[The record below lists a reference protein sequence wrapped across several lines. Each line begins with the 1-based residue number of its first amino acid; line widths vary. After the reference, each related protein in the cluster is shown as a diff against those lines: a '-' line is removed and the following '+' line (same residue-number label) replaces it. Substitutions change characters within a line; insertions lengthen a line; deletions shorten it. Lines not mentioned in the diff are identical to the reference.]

1 VTSPIYIDH
10 TMAVEDRAAVRLGLN
25 APGETKMM
33 GAHGRSPLPT
43 GDEDDAG
50 WMRQAILLAQ
60 RARDIGEVPVGA
72 VLVREG
78 EVLSEGWN
86 CPITRRD
93 PSAHAEVMAL
103 RAAASRVGN
112 YRLPGATLY
121 VTLEPCV
128 MCAGAIL
135 HARLAR
141 VVFGAPDPKG
151 GAAGSVFPVLGTE
164 RLNHRVEVQGGCL
177 GEACGEVLQSFFQER
192 RRDSAGPSG

>member
-1 VTSPIYIDH
+1 MP
-10 TMAVEDRAAVRLGLN
+10 AGRG
-25 APGETKMM
+25 PG
-33 GAHGRSPLPT
+33 GAHGGAPLR
-43 GDEDDAG
+43 DEDDAG
-50 WMRQAILLAQ
+50 WMREALLLAQ
-60 RARDIGEVPVGA
+60 RAREAGEVPVGA

-78 EVLSEGWN
+78 EVLGEGWN
-86 CPITRRD
+86 CPITRCD

-135 HARLAR
+135 HARLVR
-141 VVFGAPDPKG
+141 VVFGALDPKG
-151 GAAGSVFPVLGTE
+151 GAAGSVFAVLGTE

-177 GEACGEVLQSFFQER
+177 GEACGEVLQLFFQER
-192 RRDSAGPSG
+192 RRDSAGPSGYQTVGYRTAG

>member
-1 VTSPIYIDH
+1 MSVINVKRDIQVRERRQESPNVGGSD
-10 TMAVEDRAAVRLGLN
+10 
-25 APGETKMM
+25 
-33 GAHGRSPLPT
+33 T

-50 WMRQAILLAQ
+50 WMREALLLAQ

-72 VLVREG
+72 VLVRGG
-78 EVLSEGWN
+78 EVLGEGWN

-112 YRLPGATLY
+112 YRLPGAALY

-128 MCAGAIL
+128 MCAGAII

-141 VVFGAPDPKG
+141 VVFGARTPK
-151 GAAGSVFPVLGTE
+151 AVPPVACSRCSV
-164 RLNHRVEVQGGCL
+164 RN
-177 GEACGEVLQSFFQER
+177 A
-192 RRDSAGPSG
+192 

>member
-1 VTSPIYIDH
+1 MMP
-10 TMAVEDRAAVRLGLN
+10 AGRGLGGARGRA
-25 APGETKMM
+25 
-33 GAHGRSPLPT
+33 PLSA

-50 WMRQAILLAQ
+50 WMRQALLLAH
-60 RARDIGEVPVGA
+60 RAREAGEVPIGA

-78 EVLSEGWN
+78 EVLGEGWN
-86 CPITRRD
+86 CSIAAAD
-93 PSAHAEVMAL
+93 PTGHAEIMAL
-103 RAAASRVGN
+103 RAAASRAGN

-141 VVFGAPDPKG
+141 VVFGALDPKG

-164 RLNHRVEVQGGCL
+164 RLNHRVQVHGGCL
-177 GEACGEVLQSFFQER
+177 GEACAEVLQTFFQA
-192 RRDSAGPSG
+192 RRDAAHQGG

>member
-1 VTSPIYIDH
+1 
-10 TMAVEDRAAVRLGLN
+10 MN

-33 GAHGRSPLPT
+33 PAGRGLGGVHGEAPLPA
-43 GDEDDAG
+43 GDDDAG
-50 WMRQAILLAQ
+50 WMRQGLLLAK
-60 RARDIGEVPVGA
+60 RAREAGEVPVGA
-72 VLVREG
+72 VLVRDG
-78 EVLSEGWN
+78 EVLGEGWN
-86 CPITRRD
+86 CPIARSD

-141 VVFGAPDPKG
+141 VVFGALDPKG
-151 GAAGSVFPVLGTE
+151 GAAGSVFAVLGTE
-164 RLNHRVEVQGGCL
+164 RLNHRVEVQGGFL
-177 GEACGEVLQSFFQER
+177 GEACAEVLQLFFQS
-192 RRDSAGPSG
+192 RRDAARHFF

>member
-1 VTSPIYIDH
+1 MIPVG
-10 TMAVEDRAAVRLGLN
+10 RGLG
-25 APGETKMM
+25 GTHR
-33 GAHGRSPLPT
+33 GAPLPA

-50 WMRQAILLAQ
+50 WMREALLLAH
-60 RARDIGEVPVGA
+60 RARDAGEVPVGA

-78 EVLSEGWN
+78 EVLGEGWN

-112 YRLPGATLY
+112 YRLPGAALY

-128 MCAGAIL
+128 MCAGAII

-151 GAAGSVFPVLGTE
+151 GAAGSVFAVLGTE

-177 GEACGEVLQSFFQER
+177 GEACGEVLQLFFQER
-192 RRDSAGPSG
+192 RRDSAGPSGYRTVG